1 MANPII
7 IGNATPTRAICLTMK
22 IEADTRDDLVSA
34 LMNFATQIDR
44 EEITTGVSGGY
55 DSGYIYELLVDP
67 TQTHEAYFQQLHA
80 YLKEKDNAKNSAKI
94 PNNA

>member
-1 MANPII
+1 MNQA
-7 IGNATPTRAICLTMK
+7 PTRAMRLTLK
-22 IEADTRDDLVSA
+22 IEADTRNDLVSA

-55 DSGYIYELLVDP
+55 DSGCIYELLANP

-80 YLKEKDNAKNSAKI
+80 YLKGKDNAKNEAKI
-94 PNNA
+94 QNNA